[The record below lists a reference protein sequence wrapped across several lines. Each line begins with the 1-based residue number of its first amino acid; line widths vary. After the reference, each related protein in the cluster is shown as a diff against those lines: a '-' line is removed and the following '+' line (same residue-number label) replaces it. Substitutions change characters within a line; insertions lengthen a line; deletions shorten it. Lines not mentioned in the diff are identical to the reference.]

1 MGQFANTNPPLENGY
16 TPLTQRVQSHVEDY
30 TFRAE
35 DATANGHDITD
46 SGNLFSSSE
55 DDETAQ
61 LDRCSSSGSSHNS
74 EGDNGQ
80 ICRAQPPAST
90 LAHEQT
96 NPGGNQWSLLQHPW
110 DILRI
115 PRSAMT
121 TPVSSR
127 ANSAAGRSAQATP
140 NSEPPRA
147 AWPWPANNSS
157 NAQRGV
163 RGPRRD
169 NFPRSE

>member
-1 MGQFANTNPPLENGY
+1 MGQFANLNPPLENGY
-16 TPLTQRVQSHVEDY
+16 TLLTQRVQSHAQDY

-35 DATANGHDITD
+35 NATANGHDITD

-55 DDETAQ
+55 DDEMPQ
-61 LDRCSSSGSSHNS
+61 HDGHSSSGSSYNS

-80 ICRAQPPAST
+80 ISRAQPTAPT
-90 LAHEQT
+90 LAHEQA
-96 NPGGNQWSLLQHPW
+96 NPGGNQWSLQQHPW
-110 DILRI
+110 DILGI

-127 ANSAAGRSAQATP
+127 SNSAAGRSAQATP
-140 NSEPPRA
+140 NSEPPRGV
-147 AWPWPANNSS
+147 WSWPANNST
-157 NAQRGV
+157 NAQGGV
-163 RGPRRD
+163 GDPGRA